1 MRRARV
7 TRLAGH
13 FVIKL
18 TTTENR
24 MLDKDRTKPHL
35 VCRHGPVAGRADH
48 ERRSVDRRL
57 DRAVRTQTGWTP
69 SGSALSRASAD
80 GGMWAGALEYLEYVT
95 YHPLAGGL
103 IAPCELK
110 PEHVGMTTKQFNT
123 GLEQRERS
131 MSDLEQWEKWADE
144 FSGLGYGPFDLEEI
158 TLDAG
163 SHSDP
168 SDGHCLLEV
177 VSLFAGELFSDSP
190 RCVCP
195 ILAAYGRAW
204 NDRLPDNAARE
215 QLRQYIPR
223 LVGTK
228 STAAVELRR
237 SMMAA
242 DWLIRVYTPKWLD
255 LNPSLAAHAAALRA
269 HPEIINTDGLVSV
282 LPVVVAAKKGSSAPE
297 GAALDVAT
305 GTSRS
310 VDLAA
315 LGAATDAAL
324 YSALDGVRR
333 AVRAVALEAVW
344 AVVKDIISGGVQG
357 GVLSQT
363 VTELQTDAHRL
374 FDKMIRVTEQSPC

>member
-1 MRRARV
+1 
-7 TRLAGH
+7 
-13 FVIKL
+13 
-18 TTTENR
+18 
-24 MLDKDRTKPHL
+24 
-35 VCRHGPVAGRADH
+35 
-48 ERRSVDRRL
+48 
-57 DRAVRTQTGWTP
+57 
-69 SGSALSRASAD
+69 
-80 GGMWAGALEYLEYVT
+80 
-95 YHPLAGGL
+95 
-103 IAPCELK
+103 
-110 PEHVGMTTKQFNT
+110 
-123 GLEQRERS
+123 
-131 MSDLEQWEKWADE
+131 MSDLEEKWADE
-144 FSGLGYGPFDLEEI
+144 YSRLQYGPFDPDEV

-204 NDRLPDNAARE
+204 NDRLPDNAARA

-282 LPVVVAAKKGSSAPE
+282 LPAVFAAKTD
-297 GAALDVAT
+297 AAAHK
-305 GTSRS
+305 
-310 VDLAA
+310 
-315 LGAATDAAL
+315 GAATDASRFAVLNAAMDAAL
-324 YSALDGVRR
+324 YFALDGVTS

-344 AVVKDIISGGVQG
+344 AVVKDIISGGVHG